1 MDVIFPV
8 AGLGSRLRPLTW
20 SKPKPLVQVAGKAMF
35 EHVMDRVLP
44 YEPEKI
50 VFITG
55 YLGDEIEAWAREKY
69 PDQALA
75 FVEQPEMLGQTDAI
89 IRTRGICSDDALIIF
104 PDAIFEADFSI
115 LAESDGDGIIFTKI
129 VEDPSA
135 LGVTVVEDGFITRL
149 IEKPAD
155 PVSFEATVG
164 LYYFRSILDLYDAID
179 EQMKLGIKTK
189 NEYFIAD
196 AIQIMIDRG
205 AKFRTSNIDVFED
218 CGNPD
223 ALLHTNEYLLK
234 LNPPSPAQRP
244 ASVIIPPSFV
254 DPSALVEHAVVGP
267 NVSIGANAVIR
278 DSVVRDAIVEPG
290 SNLVGVVVEHAVIG
304 RNASITGKPKEFNL
318 ADNSKVQV

>member
-20 SKPKPLVQVAGKAMF
+20 SKPKPLVQVAGKPMF
-35 EHVMDRVLP
+35 EHVMDRILP

-55 YLGDEIEAWAREKY
+55 YLGDEIEAWARETY
-69 PDQALA
+69 PDQELA

-89 IRTRGICSDDALIIF
+89 IRTRDICSDDILIIF

-115 LAESDGDGIIFTKI
+115 LAESDGDGVIFTKI
-129 VEDPSA
+129 VEDPSS
-135 LGVTVVEDGFITRL
+135 LGVTVVEDGFITQL
-149 IEKPAD
+149 IEKPSD

-164 LYYFRSILDLYDAID
+164 LYYFRNALDLYDAID
-179 EQMKLGIKTK
+179 EQMRLGIKTK
-189 NEYFIAD
+189 NEFFIAD

-218 CGNPD
+218 CGNAD
-223 ALLHTNEYLLK
+223 SLLHTNEYLLK

-254 DPSALVEHAVVGP
+254 DPTAQIEHAVVGP
-267 NVSIGANAVIR
+267 NVSIGANAVVR
-278 DSVVRDAIVEPG
+278 DSVVRDAVVEPG
-290 SNLVGVVVEHAVIG
+290 SNLVGVVIEHAVIG
-304 RNASITGKPKEFNL
+304 RNATITGKPKEFNL

>member
-20 SKPKPLVQVAGKAMF
+20 SKPKPLVQVAGKPMF

-50 VFITG
+50 VFVTG
-55 YLGDEIEAWAREKY
+55 YLGDEIEAWARETY
-69 PDQALA
+69 SDQQLA

-89 IRTRGICSDDALIIF
+89 IRTRDLCNDDVLIIF

-115 LAESDGDGIIFTKI
+115 LAESDGDGIIFTKV
-129 VEDPSA
+129 VEDPSS
-135 LGVTVVEDGFITRL
+135 LGVTVVEDGFITKL
-149 IEKPAD
+149 IEKPSD

-164 LYYFRSILDLYDAID
+164 IYYFKRAQDLFDAID
-179 EQMKLGIKTK
+179 EQMRLGIKTK

-205 AKFRTSNIDVFED
+205 ARFRTSNIDVFED
-218 CGNPD
+218 CGNAD

-254 DPSALVEHAVVGP
+254 DPTALIEHAVVGP
-267 NVSIGANAVIR
+267 NVSIGANAVVR
-278 DSVVRDAIVEPG
+278 DSVVRDAVVEPG
-290 SNLVGVVVEHAVIG
+290 SNLVGVVIEHAVIG
-304 RNASITGKPKEFNL
+304 RNVNITGKPKEFNL

>member
-20 SKPKPLVQVAGKAMF
+20 SKPKPLVQVAGKPMF

-50 VFITG
+50 VFVTG
-55 YLGDEIEAWAREKY
+55 YLGDEIEAWARATY
-69 PDQALA
+69 PDQELA

-89 IRTRGICSDDALIIF
+89 IRTRELCNDDVLIIF
-104 PDAIFEADFSI
+104 PDAIFEADFSA
-115 LAESDGDGIIFTKI
+115 LAESENDGIVFTKI
-129 VEDPSA
+129 VEDPSS
-135 LGVTVVEDGFITRL
+135 LGVTVVEDGYITKL
-149 IEKPAD
+149 IEKPAE

-164 LYYFRSILDLYDAID
+164 IYYFKRAQDLFDAID
-179 EQMKLGIKTK
+179 EQMRLGIKTK

-205 AKFRTSNIDVFED
+205 AKFRTSTIDVFED
-218 CGNPD
+218 CGNAD
-223 ALLHTNEYLLK
+223 ALLHTNQYLLK

-254 DPSALVEHAVVGP
+254 DSTALIEHAVVGP
-267 NVSIGANAVIR
+267 NVSIGANAVVR
-278 DSVVRDAIVEPG
+278 DSVVRDAVVEPG
-290 SNLVGVVVEHAVIG
+290 SKLLGVVVEHAVIG
-304 RNASITGKPKEFNL
+304 RNVSITGKPKEFNL
-318 ADNSKVQV
+318 ADNSKVEV

>member
-20 SKPKPLVQVAGKAMF
+20 SKPKPLVQVAGKPMF
-35 EHVMDRVLP
+35 EHVMDRILP
-44 YEPEKI
+44 YEPNRV

-55 YLGDEIEAWAREKY
+55 YRGDEIEQWARTTY
-69 PDQALA
+69 PSLDVA

-89 IRTRGICSDDALIIF
+89 IRTRDLCNDDALILF

-115 LAESDGDGIIFTKI
+115 LAEADGDGIIFTKV
-129 VEDPSA
+129 VEDPSS
-135 LGVTVVEDGFITRL
+135 LGVTVVEDGFITKL
-149 IEKPAD
+149 IEKPSE

-164 LYYFRSILDLYDAID
+164 IYYFRQINDLYAAID
-179 EQMKLGIKTK
+179 EQMRLDIRTK
-189 NEYFIAD
+189 GEFFIAD

-205 AKFRTSNIDVFED
+205 ARFRTSNIDVFED
-218 CGNPD
+218 CGNAD
-223 ALLHTNEYLLK
+223 ALLHTNEYLLR

-244 ASVIIPPSFV
+244 RSVIIPPSFV
-254 DPSALVEHAVVGP
+254 DSTALIEHAVVGP
-267 NVSIGANAVIR
+267 NVSIGANAIVRDSVIR
-278 DSVVRDAIVEPG
+278 DAVVEPG
-290 SNLVGVVVEHAVIG
+290 SSLVGVVVEHAVIG

>member
-20 SKPKPLVQVAGKAMF
+20 SKPKPLVQVAGKPMF
-35 EHVMDRVLP
+35 EHVMDRILP

-55 YLGDEIEAWAREKY
+55 YLGDEIEAWARETY
-69 PDQALA
+69 PDQELA

-89 IRTRGICSDDALIIF
+89 IRTRDICSDDVLIIF

-115 LAESDGDGIIFTKI
+115 LAESDGDGVIFTKI
-129 VEDPSA
+129 VEDPSS
-135 LGVTVVEDGFITRL
+135 LGVTVVEDGFITQL
-149 IEKPAD
+149 IEKPSD

-164 LYYFRSILDLYDAID
+164 LYYFRNALDLYDAID
-179 EQMKLGIKTK
+179 EQMRLGIKTK
-189 NEYFIAD
+189 NEFFIAD

-218 CGNPD
+218 CGNAD
-223 ALLHTNEYLLK
+223 SLLHTNEYLLK

-254 DPSALVEHAVVGP
+254 DPTALIEHAVVGP
-267 NVSIGANAVIR
+267 NVSIGANAVVR
-278 DSVVRDAIVEPG
+278 DSVVRDAVVEPG
-290 SNLVGVVVEHAVIG
+290 SNLVGVVIEHAVIG
-304 RNASITGKPKEFNL
+304 RNATITGKPKEFNL